1 MRIWFTGVVLKLKTM
16 VLNSGC
22 KFENLGA
29 QRKKSLPQRGCK
41 FEDPTREDENPF
53 RNGLYFFG
61 AGGRVRVF
69 PPALP
74 PERVAACFPKLAPA
88 GLGRQP
94 GFCVSVWIIPSWS
107 SFQTSGENMQ
117 QPLTPRGDF
126 RLHLQTC
133 YPKRTTSPQRGADEV
148 LELRSKARR

>member
-1 MRIWFTGVVLKLKTM
+1 M

-61 AGGRVRVF
+61 AGGAGTGFSTSLATRTGCRMLSKIGACWAREAARLLCECLDNTVVEQF
-69 PPALP
+69 PNFWRKYA
-74 PERVAACFPKLAPA
+74 
-88 GLGRQP
+88 
-94 GFCVSVWIIPSWS
+94 
-107 SFQTSGENMQ
+107 
-117 QPLTPRGDF
+117 
-126 RLHLQTC
+126 
-133 YPKRTTSPQRGADEV
+133 TTTYA
-148 LELRSKARR
+148 